1 MDVFEMLDELED
13 IIESGT
19 RVPLT
24 GKVLV
29 DAEEVLDCIDQIRAV
44 LPEEIRQARWIAKER
59 ERVLA
64 DAKQEAEETLKRAQ
78 TQIEQMALE
87 SEMVKM
93 AEQKAQ
99 EILARAK
106 SIEMEMREGA
116 MAYAEQILD
125 QLESNLNKALESIRE
140 SKSELQGLKVKV
152 G

>member
-125 QLESNLNKALESIRE
+125 QLESSLNKALESIRE